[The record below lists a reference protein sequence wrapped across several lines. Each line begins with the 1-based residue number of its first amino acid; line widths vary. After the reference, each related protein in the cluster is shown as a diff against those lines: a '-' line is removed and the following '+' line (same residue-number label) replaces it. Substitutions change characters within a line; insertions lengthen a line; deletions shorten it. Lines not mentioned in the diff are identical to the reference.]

1 MIMGG
6 LKAFYNRN
14 RIILQLNKNMILS
27 GIVGF
32 FVSAIAAEEYY
43 RYTQNDLILSVAT
56 VLTGFA
62 VSNVVFAI
70 LFHIDSKYLYVDRS
84 TGKINFQV
92 LKQILKKLVAA
103 GAVFEI
109 VNTSSRFIILY
120 LLFTID
126 LDPLDAS
133 MLSSV
138 VASGL
143 SYLSINLV
151 LRRYGLFQTRNTANL
166 YFKK

>member
-1 MIMGG
+1 MIISR

-43 RYTQNDLILSVAT
+43 RYTQNDLVLSIAT
-56 VLTGFA
+56 VLTGLVVSNIVFA
-62 VSNVVFAI
+62 V

-84 TGKINFQV
+84 TGKVNFQV
-92 LKQILKKLVAA
+92 LTQILKKLVAA
-103 GAVFEI
+103 GTVFEI
-109 VNTSSRFIILY
+109 VNTSSRFVILY
-120 LLFTID
+120 VLFTID

-151 LRRYGLFQTRNTANL
+151 LRRYELFQTENTTNF
-166 YFKK
+166 YF